1 MWNLK
6 TAKDVLLGTQSLYG
20 MIGMRGNSLTLW
32 LVQEY
37 TDAAIWLVQE
47 YTDAAIWL
55 VHEYTSAAI
64 WFMQETYSNKHL
76 IRTSNISLCG
86 GKTSKKEEAGKKS
99 LYPVDYTNATQIN

>member
-55 VHEYTSAAI
+55 VHEYTSAEI
-64 WFMQETYSNKHL
+64 WFMQETYSNEQSDSNGQHTTLWGKNLKEGGSWEEIQL
-76 IRTSNISLCG
+76 I
-86 GKTSKKEEAGKKS
+86 
-99 LYPVDYTNATQIN
+99 TQMQPKLIKG

>member
-20 MIGMRGNSLTLW
+20 MIGMRSNSLTL
-32 LVQEY
+32 
-37 TDAAIWLVQE
+37 WLVQE

-64 WFMQETYSNKHL
+64 WFMQEAYSNEHL
-76 IRTSNISLCG
+76 IRTSNIPLCG

-99 LYPVDYTNATQIN
+99 LYPVDYTNTTQIN

>member
-6 TAKDVLLGTQSLYG
+6 TAKDVLLGTQSLYD

-37 TDAAIWLVQE
+37 TDAAIWLV
-47 YTDAAIWL
+47 
-55 VHEYTSAAI
+55 HEYTSAAN
-64 WFMQETYSNKHL
+64 WFMQETYSNEHL
-76 IRTSNISLCG
+76 IRTSNIPLCG

-99 LYPVDYTNATQIN
+99 LYPVDYTNARCN

>member
-37 TDAAIWLVQE
+37 TDAAIWLV
-47 YTDAAIWL
+47 
-55 VHEYTSAAI
+55 HEYTSAAI
-64 WFMQETYSNKHL
+64 WFMQETYSNEHL
-76 IRTSNISLCG
+76 IRTSNIPLCG

-99 LYPVDYTNATQIN
+99 LYPVDYTNARCN

>member
-37 TDAAIWLVQE
+37 TDAAIWLV
-47 YTDAAIWL
+47 
-55 VHEYTSAAI
+55 HEYTSAAI
-64 WFMQETYSNKHL
+64 WFMQETYSNEHL
-76 IRTSNISLCG
+76 IRTSNIPLCG

-99 LYPVDYTNATQIN
+99 LYPVDYTNATHIN

>member
-37 TDAAIWLVQE
+37 TDAAIWLV
-47 YTDAAIWL
+47 
-55 VHEYTSAAI
+55 HEYTSAAI

-76 IRTSNISLCG
+76 IRTSNIPLCG

>member
-1 MWNLK
+1 M
-6 TAKDVLLGTQSLYG
+6 
-20 MIGMRGNSLTLW
+20 
-32 LVQEY
+32 
-37 TDAAIWLVQE
+37 QE

-64 WFMQETYSNKHL
+64 WFMQETYSNEHL
-76 IRTSNISLCG
+76 IRTSNIPLCG

>member
-37 TDAAIWLVQE
+37 TDAAIWLV
-47 YTDAAIWL
+47 
-55 VHEYTSAAI
+55 HEYTSAAI
-64 WFMQETYSNKHL
+64 WFMQETYSNEHL
-76 IRTSNISLCG
+76 IRTSNIPLCG

>member
-37 TDAAIWLVQE
+37 TDAAIWLV
-47 YTDAAIWL
+47 
-55 VHEYTSAAI
+55 HEYTSAEI
-64 WFMQETYSNKHL
+64 WFMQETYSNEQSD
-76 IRTSNISLCG
+76 SNGQHTTLWGKNLKEGGSWEEISVSSWLHKCN
-86 GKTSKKEEAGKKS
+86 S
-99 LYPVDYTNATQIN
+99 N